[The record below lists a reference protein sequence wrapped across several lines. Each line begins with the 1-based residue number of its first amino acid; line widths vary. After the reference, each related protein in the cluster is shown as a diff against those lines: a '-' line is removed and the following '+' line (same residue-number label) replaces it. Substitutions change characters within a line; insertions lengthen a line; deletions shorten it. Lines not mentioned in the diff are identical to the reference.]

1 MEIMNRAAGMADEMG
16 TFVHTYLK
24 EFENAVRAGV
34 INENEVYSYI
44 LEQIEKCDDNGIKI
58 NIINKIKRA
67 QKYKELMS
75 GPEMF
80 EDILKNM

>member
-16 TFVHTYLK
+16 TFVHAYLK

-58 NIINKIKRA
+58 NIINKIK
-67 QKYKELMS
+67 ENH
-75 GPEMF
+75 PE
-80 EDILKNM
+80 EIGGNLICTTVI

>member
-1 MEIMNRAAGMADEMG
+1 MNRAAGMADEMG
-16 TFVHTYLK
+16 TFVHAYLK

-58 NIINKIKRA
+58 NIINKKGAKVQRID
-67 QKYKELMS
+67 EWS
-75 GPEMF
+75 G
-80 EDILKNM
+80 NV